1 MYNQTCL
8 NCYREF
14 VCTCPWL
21 FRNNLTCCVS
31 ILVDLCNSLDRFDCT
46 YPWFFRNNLTCCVS
60 ILVDLCNSLD
70 RFDGTDPW
78 LFINNLYML
87 CVKNQGYVQ
96 SNLSILLQRS
106 TSIDT
111 QHVQVVSKEP
121 RVCTIKPV

>member
-1 MYNQTCL
+1 MYNQTCP
-8 NCYREF
+8 C
-14 VCTCPWL
+14 
-21 FRNNLTCCVS
+21 
-31 ILVDLCNSLDRFDCT
+31 
-46 YPWFFRNNLTCCVS
+46 TCCVS

-87 CVKNQGYVQ
+87 CVYKGYVP
-96 SNLSILLQRS
+96 SNLSKLLQRS

-121 RVCTIKPV
+121 RLCTIKPV